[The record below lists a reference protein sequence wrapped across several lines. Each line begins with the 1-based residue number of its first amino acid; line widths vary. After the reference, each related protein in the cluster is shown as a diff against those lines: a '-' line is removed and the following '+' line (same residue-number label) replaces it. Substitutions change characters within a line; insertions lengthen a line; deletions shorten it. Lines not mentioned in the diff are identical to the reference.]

1 MCDHTSPRCDHTTA
15 AKLGIELVEAH
26 PDLMPGVLFFGC
38 QRHKATI
45 TLETCR
51 RNWDEAHARR
61 GPDDLDRRA
70 ACRSCTIGQHLHS
83 TDATDAAEWADV
95 RRPGECVRCARVGL
109 RLVSTTGEC
118 VSCWNRRREAERG
131 RNARGRP
138 PMFPHTMTPRRVGLV
153 VDGKPAFRRFLAHH
167 EGEAVSVALRQVDGA
182 KFHNL
187 QPGAA
192 AWNAKA
198 GRFEYRC
205 SKHPG
210 EFGALRE
217 LVSGDGTVEYICP
230 VCSPGRAVGLPVA
243 RVEAATSIMQ
253 GEFMAA
259 ACEDAQEVWT
269 PTAHVC
275 DRCEHYPIQVR
286 RRPRGAVEA
295 QCPLCDQE

>member
-1 MCDHTSPRCDHTTA
+1 MRDHTSPCCDHTTA
-15 AKLGIELVEAH
+15 ARLGIELVEAH
-26 PDLMPGVLFFGC
+26 PDLMPGVLFLGC

-45 TLETCR
+45 TLDTCR

-70 ACRSCTIGQHLHS
+70 ACRSCIIGQHLHS
-83 TDATDAAEWADV
+83 TAATDATEWADV
-95 RRPGECVRCARVGL
+95 RRPGECVRCARVGM
-109 RLVSTTGEC
+109 RMVSTTGEC

-131 RNARGRP
+131 KNARGRP
-138 PMFPHTMTPRRVGLV
+138 PLYPHTMAPRRVGLV
-153 VDGKPAFRRFLAHH
+153 VDGKPVYRRFMAHH
-167 EGEAVSVALRQVDGA
+167 DGEVVSSALRQVDGA

-187 QPGAA
+187 QPGAS

-217 LVSGDGTVEYICP
+217 LVSGNGTVEYICP
-230 VCSPGRAVGLPVA
+230 VCSPGRAAGLSVA
-243 RVEAATSIMQ
+243 RVEAATSIMP
-253 GEFMAA
+253 GEFVADD
-259 ACEDAQEVWT
+259 CEDAPEVWT
-269 PTAHVC
+269 PTAHIC
-275 DRCEHYPIQVR
+275 DRCLHYPIQVR
-286 RRPRGAVEA
+286 RRPRGRVEA